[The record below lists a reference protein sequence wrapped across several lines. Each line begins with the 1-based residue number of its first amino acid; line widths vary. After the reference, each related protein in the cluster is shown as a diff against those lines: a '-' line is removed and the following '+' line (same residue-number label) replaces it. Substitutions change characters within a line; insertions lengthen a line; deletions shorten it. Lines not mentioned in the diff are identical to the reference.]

1 VVAFRKEFPDAQQ
14 QVVALAQLVK
24 DAETCGIELDNRP
37 YNFIE
42 QLCSEDFVKE
52 FLVYATNDGAHRL
65 LAYMTIVAFRWLR
78 ARDRAWYKSAGLAAA
93 GHKNHLLGCG
103 IADAIALGPNL
114 NAPLPEDVAIM
125 QVLARHSAWI
135 VRKLT
140 FTAIRRLG
148 AHEKYEPEAIEMLL
162 VAESGDDSKIADEM
176 CGAADYMGIKKEHLS
191 ENQVRVL
198 LDKLVI
204 TKEIDAHHTERFLA
218 WVGEHFPDAL
228 FELILRRLDREA
240 ELDRRKEA
248 KAGYT
253 PIPHHRFGNAFRPLQ
268 NGPRYRNFL
277 AQVRDR
283 FVTQPEQGYWLRELF
298 WSIGSVDETT
308 LNSIDE
314 LLHPGTTESVRI
326 ALTLIEGAPPELAL
340 ARPDFA
346 LHVIEECRRVSAQ
359 LGELAESILVGNTQT
374 GPFNRAPGQP
384 SPKYLSLKERGE
396 ALGRN
401 YAEGTTGHRLFT
413 RIRDA
418 AVARLNHER
427 LDDEQVG
434 FA

>member
-1 VVAFRKEFPDAQQ
+1 M
-14 QVVALAQLVK
+14 K